1 MAALDAATGT
11 EASRLFL
18 EQMIVHHEGA
28 VEMAQLQVD
37 SGVNPDAVTMAQAI
51 IDAQNVEIETMREI
65 LQSL

>member
-1 MAALDAATGT
+1 
-11 EASRLFL
+11 
-18 EQMIVHHEGA
+18 
-28 VEMAQLQVD
+28 MAQLQVD